1 MKTRVS
7 YWNISHSAWC
17 HLSWCDHFFLD
28 VIWKLCF
35 STCLTAGLFLF
46 LSWLW
51 WSTSMY
57 YCYYSNTVIEC
68 SGKNLFIL
76 NYIYLFVSSL
86 NLAKTLFKSECLNIA
101 LEDAFLQKALEL
113 YYEQIVCAEGLVWR
127 IFFLKWTTSLKYLH
141 AAINKNY

>member
-1 MKTRVS
+1 
-7 YWNISHSAWC
+7 
-17 HLSWCDHFFLD
+17 
-28 VIWKLCF
+28 
-35 STCLTAGLFLF
+35 
-46 LSWLW
+46 
-51 WSTSMY
+51 MY

-113 YYEQIVCAEGLVWR
+113 YYEQIVCAEGLV
-127 IFFLKWTTSLKYLH
+127 
-141 AAINKNY
+141 